1 MSTLEFKPLTF
12 KEVDDNSMIR
22 PPIDLSCECVWIR
35 GELVSLHQAKN
46 ALLLTM
52 NFYPTALD
60 SGAREAG
67 RLNELGGWATFL
79 IVKKGS
85 NYFGRIVESEHITMS
100 RWYGPDNRKSEHIG
114 STKPYP
120 SFPGRGKAEFML
132 DGWGGNVEGEISV
145 SVYLRT
151 RLFGD
156 WKEIIIE
163 EPDGMRWI
171 ARP

>member
-12 KEVDDNSMIR
+12 EKVDDDSMIR
-22 PPIDLSCECVWIR
+22 PPIYMSMSLQSDWVR

-46 ALLLTM
+46 ALLFTM
-52 NFYPTALD
+52 NFYPAELD
-60 SGAREAG
+60 RGAREAG
-67 RLNELGGWATFL
+67 RLNELEGWATFL

-85 NYFGRIVESEHITMS
+85 NYLGRIVENEHITMS
-100 RWYGPDNRKSEHIG
+100 KWYGPYNRKFEHIG

-120 SFPGRGKAEFML
+120 SFPGRGLARFSL
-132 DGWGGNVEGEISV
+132 DGWKEDFSV
-145 SVYLRT
+145 NVYLRT

-163 EPDGMRWI
+163 EPDGTRWI
-171 ARP
+171 VRP